1 MFELTKA
8 AFKKTLEDFKKV
20 VYVTGVATQIVYLI
34 YLCYAL
40 IWGNAN
46 RIFSGILAG
55 ISFVYLVFY
64 LIVTKFGKVPDG
76 RENLKRSVALV
87 VKWSKKLIALY
98 NIGVMLYG
106 ISLTAKAVTP
116 LALIL
121 NAMMLVGFILGVVFD
136 VIMTI
141 VKNRAQLFITGFEKD
156 VATIK
161 QPATNVGNFFKKIT
175 GQEIDPEEP
184 KTKKEEKTIQL
195 LQAIAD
201 KTKEEQSVAKQAKK
215 ERLQQKKVERA
226 LAKKQEK
233 QAAKKLALK
242 KRKQKQEPLEEIA
255 ASEEEPPKKKGLFKR
270 K

>member
-8 AFKKTLEDFKKV
+8 AFKKTMDDFKKV
-20 VYVTGVATQIVYLI
+20 IYVTGVTTQIVYLI

-46 RIFSGILAG
+46 PIVSGILAG

-64 LIVTKFGKVPDG
+64 LVVTKFGKAPDG
-76 RENLKRSVALV
+76 RENLKRAVAFI

-106 ISLTAKAVTP
+106 ITLTAKAVTP
-116 LALIL
+116 IALVL
-121 NAMMLVGFILGVVFD
+121 NAMMIVGFLLGVVFD

-156 VATIK
+156 VAIIK

-175 GQEIDPEEP
+175 GQEIEPEP
-184 KTKKEEKTIQL
+184 QRTKKEEKT
-195 LQAIAD
+195 LQILEAIAE
-201 KTKEEQSVAKQAKK
+201 KTKAEQLNAKQAKK
-215 ERLQQKKVERA
+215 ELQKQRKTERA

-233 QAAKKLALK
+233 QEKRKLARA
-242 KRKQKQEPLEEIA
+242 KRKNKKDNLLEEIA
-255 ASEEEPPKKKGLFKR
+255 PSEAER
-270 K
+270 